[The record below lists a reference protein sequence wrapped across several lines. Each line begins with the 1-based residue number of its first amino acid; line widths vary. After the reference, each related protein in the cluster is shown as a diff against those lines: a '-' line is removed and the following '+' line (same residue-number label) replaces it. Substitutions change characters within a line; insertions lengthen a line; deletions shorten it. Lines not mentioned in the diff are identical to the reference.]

1 MVQLVDI
8 VPSLKPVCTE
18 TYWSE
23 LEKARTR
30 ISIHT
35 GHDYLAGKWSYIQ
48 IQFPSYVIPDLTFE
62 ITKTAG

>member
-18 TYWSE
+18 NYWSE

-30 ISIHT
+30 IEIHT
-35 GHDYLAGKWSYIQ
+35 GHDYHAGRKSYIQ
-48 IQFPSYVIPDLTFE
+48 IQFLSYAIPDLTFE
-62 ITKTAG
+62 ITK